1 MAIENIL
8 NSNMPIDVVVA
19 WVNGEDPAHREKMRS
34 YLNDSAKL
42 SEAAKHPTRF
52 NSVGEINYCIR
63 SVFTFAPF
71 VRNVFIVTDNQV
83 PDIEGDIKKYFPE
96 RWQDL
101 KIIDHRIIFEGYEQF
116 LPTFNSI
123 SIASMLWR
131 IPGLAEQFV
140 YFNDDVILIR
150 PVKPQDW
157 FIQGNPVLRGQWA
170 MPPRLRIAW
179 DAIRTFYHRNI
190 LSHIRYQPGPSFQI
204 YQWQS
209 ARMLGFRNRYF
220 RHGHTPIPFNPAK
233 TRDFFKSNPDKLA
246 KNIACRFREKEQ
258 FTIGSLANHLEIKAG
273 NKNFKP
279 MNTVYF
285 QPYNRK
291 NGYLNRKVRECQDP
305 SVQWICVQSLDRC
318 PSQIRQELFDWL
330 ESLLIPE

>member
-1 MAIENIL
+1 
-8 NSNMPIDVVVA
+8 MPIDVVVA
-19 WVNGEDPAHREKMRS
+19 WVNGEDPAHREKMRP
-34 YLNDSAKL
+34 YLFDTPKL

-71 VRNVFIVTDNQV
+71 VRNIFIVTDNQI
-83 PDIEGDIKKYFPE
+83 PDIEDDIKKYFPE
-96 RWQDL
+96 RWQDIR
-101 KIIDHRIIFEGYEQF
+101 IIDHRTIFEGYEQF

-170 MPPRLRIAW
+170 MSPRLRKAW
-179 DAIRTFYHRNI
+179 DALRTFYHRKM
-190 LSHIRYQPGPSFQI
+190 LSDIRYQPGPSFQI

-220 RHGHTPIPFNPAK
+220 RHGHTPIPFNVEKIRA
-233 TRDFFKSNPDKLA
+233 FFQSYPDKLE

-258 FTIGSLANHLEIKAG
+258 FTMGSLANHLEIKAG

-279 MNTVYF
+279 LNTIYF
-285 QPYNRK
+285 QPFNRK
-291 NGYLNRKVRECQDP
+291 DGYLNRKIRECDDP

-318 PSQIRQELFDWL
+318 PSQVQQELFDWL
-330 ESLLIPE
+330 ESLMIPK